1 MKFENY
7 NKWLLK
13 CRKITNY
20 PLSKEIYG
28 ISSKSYKF
36 QTSIALILT
45 AMYKKIYIDQKND
58 NLEFDYVIKKIQE
71 ALRNS
76 FLEDGDYTASS
87 TNSKEIKKLIDG
99 FVI

>member
-1 MKFENY
+1 
-7 NKWLLK
+7 
-13 CRKITNY
+13 
-20 PLSKEIYG
+20 
-28 ISSKSYKF
+28 
-36 QTSIALILT
+36 
-45 AMYKKIYIDQKND
+45 MYKKIYIDQKND